1 MKYTLSLIM
10 LLAGVFGISA
20 HNLDPAARLLPA
32 APVARVASD
41 GGVSSGDNYV
51 SMIVQLDPDG
61 GLEALESLGAVI
73 FHSRGDMA
81 LACIPLD
88 KIDRLDELEVVRRAS
103 LSRRGR
109 PNLDLARRATHADA
123 VAAGTSTRLPYTG
136 AGVIVGMSDIGFD
149 PGHADFR
156 GRVAGISHYV
166 EEEASVTRIH
176 DTDSLA
182 SWSTDSPVN
191 YHATHVAGILAG
203 SGDGTP
209 YAGVAPGATL
219 YGTTSTL
226 HDVGILA
233 GVEDIIK
240 YAAFEG
246 RPAVINLS
254 IGSTLGPHDGTDLFC
269 SYLDLCAAEV
279 PVLLSAGNDGDIS
292 EGVMVRHTFSVD
304 EPSFLVQLYDKIEW
318 NGMNL
323 IGHCDAWSADDR
335 PFDLKIRVFDVVDRC
350 FVYESEVISAQCDTT
365 TVINTAGS
373 GLGRYFEGQ
382 VAVASELCPL
392 NNRYNMM
399 AYVDL
404 RCTEMRPAG
413 PWARY
418 CFCLEVA
425 GTPGTHVDIA
435 ANGETVYFRAS
446 SSLASAV
453 KPCTTDLSIS
463 SLACGHNTI
472 AVGSATTRDSAPLLS
487 GGTASWN
494 SLYPQGSVSVFSA
507 YGTLVDG
514 RKLPHFCAP
523 GAFVISAASRY
534 YMNSSPEHRGDIN
547 AEGDTPGHYFF
558 ADCGTSMA
566 SPHAAGV
573 FALWLEADP
582 TLTPAELLEIAETTA
597 STGGVD
603 LADPRTG
610 VGMIDAEAG
619 LRVVLDRAGLE
630 LPPSL
635 EAPRVRRSG
644 QSLEVTPGA
653 GTIVSVNVHDM
664 SGRSVDPSHLPLSPV
679 IVTVNTTLSTYHFKI

>member
-1 MKYTLSLIM
+1 MKYILSLI
-10 LLAGVFGISA
+10 LVLTVWSGAAA
-20 HNLDPAARLLPA
+20 HRLDPAARLLPA
-32 APVARVASD
+32 VPTARIASDSGIAPVA
-41 GGVSSGDNYV
+41 NYV
-51 SMIVQLDPDG
+51 SMIVQLDPQG
-61 GLEALESLGAVI
+61 GLEALESLGAVV

-81 LACIPLD
+81 LVCIPVD
-88 KIDRLDELEVVRRAS
+88 KIDRLDELEVVRRAA
-103 LSRRGR
+103 LSRRGL
-109 PNLDLARRATHADA
+109 PNLDLARRATRADA

-156 GRVAGISHYV
+156 GRIAGISHYV

-176 DTDSLA
+176 DADSLA
-182 SWSTDSPVN
+182 AWSTDSPVN

-203 SGDGTP
+203 GGDGTP
-209 YAGVAPGATL
+209 YAGVAPGATI
-219 YGTTSTL
+219 YGTTSTP
-226 HDVGILA
+226 HDAGILA

-240 YAAFEG
+240 YAAYEG

-254 IGSTLGPHDGTDLFC
+254 LGSTLGPHDGTDLFC
-269 SYLDLCAAEV
+269 RYLDLCAAEV

-292 EGVMVRHTFSVD
+292 QGIMVRHTFSVD

-323 IGHCDAWSADDR
+323 IGHCDAWSADGR
-335 PFDLKIRVFDVVDRC
+335 PFDFKIRVFDVVDRC
-350 FVYESEVISAQCDTT
+350 FVYETDVISAQNDTT
-365 TVINTAGS
+365 TVINTALS

-392 NNRYNMM
+392 NDRYNMM
-399 AYVDL
+399 IYVDL

-418 CFCLEVA
+418 CFCMELA
-425 GTPGTHVDIA
+425 GDPGTHVDFA
-435 ANGETVYFRAS
+435 ANGETVYFRPSA
-446 SSLASAV
+446 SLASAV

-463 SLACGHNTI
+463 SMACGHNTI

-487 GGTASWN
+487 GGTASWE

-514 RKLPHFCAP
+514 RQLPHFCAP
-523 GAFVISAASRY
+523 GAFVVSAASRY
-534 YMNSSPEHRGDIN
+534 YMNSSPERRSEIN

-582 TLTPAELLEIAETTA
+582 TLTPAELLEIAEATA
-597 STGGVD
+597 STTCVD

-610 VGMIDAEAG
+610 AGLIDAEAG
-619 LRVVLDRAGLE
+619 LRMVLDRAGLE

-644 QSLEVTPGA
+644 RCLEVTPGA
-653 GTIVSVNVHDM
+653 EDIISVNVHDL
-664 SGRSVDPSHLPLSPV
+664 SGRLVDPAHLPLSPV
-679 IVTVNTTLSTYHFKI
+679 IVTVHTAASCYHFKI